1 VEHPLIGVWM
11 IEIALEGRPRREFA
25 TSAYHEDGS
34 MTLTTSGYAAHG
46 VWVATGDRAARIR
59 AMAPLGPAEGQVGWQ
74 TLEAELEV
82 SQDGATVS
90 LRGVYLRPTPSGV
103 ETRITISGSGER
115 IHLT

>member
-1 VEHPLIGVWM
+1 VEHPLIGVWT
-11 IEIALEGRPRREFA
+11 IEIGLEGRPRREFA
-25 TSAYHEDGS
+25 TSAYHQDGS

-59 AMAPLGPAEGQVGWQ
+59 AVAPLGPAEGQAGWQ

-90 LRGVYLRPTPSGV
+90 LRGVYSRPTPSGV
-103 ETRITISGSGER
+103 ATRITISGSGER
-115 IHLT
+115 LLLS